1 MNGLLNQTVQQ
12 ELSRQ
17 YRAQMEEKASNAR
30 LLKTKSANERPS
42 EKKVRKELAPSLKPW
57 IAAGTAIV
65 IVTILLIA
73 QNVAAAGGGGGGAGF
88 YLVM

>member
-30 LLKTKSANERPS
+30 LLKNKSPSKRPE
-42 EKKVRKELAPSLKPW
+42 EKRIRKEFAPSLKPW
-57 IAAGTAIV
+57 IAAGTAIA
-65 IVTILLIA
+65 ILTILLIA